1 MNIQRSEK
9 MKVTE
14 NYGTATENRMSIY
27 LKRFLLL
34 NSASKFRPEH
44 THRRPARNT
53 GHGQTLFVGAR
64 LNYSRA
70 GGR

>member
-9 MKVTE
+9 IKVIE
-14 NYGTATENRMSIY
+14 NYGTAIENRMSIY

-44 THRRPARNT
+44 AYD
-53 GHGQTLFVGAR
+53 FV
-64 LNYSRA
+64 YSVCVAASSIRA
-70 GGR
+70 ATSFGLEA

>member
-9 MKVTE
+9 MKVIE
-14 NYGTATENRMSIY
+14 NYGTAIENWMSIY

-44 THRRPARNT
+44 AYT
-53 GHGQTLFVGAR
+53 FV
-64 LNYSRA
+64 Y
-70 GGR
+70 

>member
-9 MKVTE
+9 IKVTE
-14 NYGTATENRMSIY
+14 NNGTAIENRMRIY

-44 THRRPARNT
+44 AYS
-53 GHGQTLFVGAR
+53 FV
-64 LNYSRA
+64 Y
-70 GGR
+70 